1 MIIIIFATCLDPKI
15 LSEIVVNTI
24 VQIRKNSGKIKPLY
38 HVQEKKHV
46 REKKV
51 SLTPLQAVPVN

>member
-1 MIIIIFATCLDPKI
+1 MDPKI

-38 HVQEKKHV
+38 HVQEKRHV